1 MTRLTNTTTSSGN
14 NNKKMATTTTNNKK
28 SQSMKDTFGN
38 SFAFDRVATEPRF
51 NAMKATATP
60 SVGYYSPVYT
70 LTLPTLTG
78 GILPKSGI
86 TEKYVPKSIVKERNS
101 NASPSLAQNEEDYQ
115 NFGDDEANSDFD
127 AEETNTNIMEKFR

>member
-1 MTRLTNTTTSSGN
+1 MTRLTNTTTSSSGN

-28 SQSMKDTFGN
+28 SQSMKDIFGS

-101 NASPSLAQNEEDYQ
+101 NDICGSQNCD
-115 NFGDDEANSDFD
+115 
-127 AEETNTNIMEKFR
+127 T